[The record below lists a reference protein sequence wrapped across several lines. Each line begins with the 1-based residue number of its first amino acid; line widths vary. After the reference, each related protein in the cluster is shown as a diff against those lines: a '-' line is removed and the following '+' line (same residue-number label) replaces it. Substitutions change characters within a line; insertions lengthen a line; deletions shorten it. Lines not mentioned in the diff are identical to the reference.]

1 MPECY
6 QLSRTLLGQ
15 RWLTQIKQAFFL
27 LSSPASDSYWEMG
40 LETLGKKLIVF
51 LVSPHYQDL
60 KIIRRLIRNEQTLI
74 TWLGKFSWIKGTPT
88 NSLQRWKKDR
98 KAKNWKTFWSGH
110 LQHLLC
116 SPLFTDFLEE
126 YLGSL
131 PGCVR
136 EVDNG
141 RCMDTARPLQEPRV
155 NTPRYQMEPLY
166 TPL

>member
-1 MPECY
+1 MN
-6 QLSRTLLGQ
+6 
-15 RWLTQIKQAFFL
+15 KL
-27 LSSPASDSYWEMG
+27 LS
-40 LETLGKKLIVF
+40 LGWGSFPGSRVPLPIPF
-51 LVSPHYQDL
+51 RD
-60 KIIRRLIRNEQTLI
+60 E
-74 TWLGKFSWIKGTPT
+74 
-88 NSLQRWKKDR
+88 KKDG

-131 PGCVR
+131 SGCVR